1 MNIITNISMWHAE
14 YSGIGPF
21 QNLCQYCYDYID
33 HIEIINDQATQHKCW
48 WCVGELRRL
57 AIGNIL

>member
-1 MNIITNISMWHAE
+1 MWHAE